1 MILTATTTSD
11 SDARQLLQLIKRG
24 DRVAATSVLKSL
36 TAVTTT
42 VPASRRLELQDDD
55 GDGTALVWAACHG
68 FDELVVLLL
77 AAGAEVNASAT
88 SNGFTALHAAAE
100 RGRTSVI
107 RSVLLPSA
115 AFAACSLCEADYYKN
130 NNMFYLLNSLISTG
144 PPFLSSSPPSCL
156 LKFFPLYLPYPF
168 PSYPSFCSFLL

>member
-1 MILTATTTSD
+1 MIPTTTTTRD

-24 DRVAATSVLKSL
+24 DRIAATSVLKSL
-36 TAVTTT
+36 TAATTT

-68 FDELVVLLL
+68 FEELVVMLL

-88 SNGFTALHAAAE
+88 SNSFTALHAAAE

-115 AFAACSLCEADYYKN
+115 AFAACSL
-130 NNMFYLLNSLISTG
+130 
-144 PPFLSSSPPSCL
+144 
-156 LKFFPLYLPYPF
+156 
-168 PSYPSFCSFLL
+168 